1 MTIRARRHEA
11 AGLAT
16 WQVARMINL
25 QAELIGL
32 ATQTLRDLRTAET
45 GAETAAAERIV
56 TDVFA
61 LAYVHQQGIGRILP
75 TRFDAWLRTQI
86 ELRAA
91 MTGSEEGPDE
101 PHDARG
107 GAGGGHQAV
116 L

>member
-1 MTIRARRHEA
+1 MTIRARRHET

-32 ATQTLRDLRTAET
+32 AADTLRSSRAGGHSADV
-45 GAETAAAERIV
+45 AAAERIV

-91 MTGSEEGPDE
+91 GTPPVSG
-101 PHDARG
+101 
-107 GAGGGHQAV
+107 
-116 L
+116 